1 MKERVKLLVV
11 IAEIHKALEHEWF
24 VSLIDRSRIDLEFA
38 MINGKGSKMD
48 LFLLAQGVKV
58 HYFKFRKKVD
68 LIGITAGLYILM
80 KKKKYDI
87 VHAHLIE
94 AYICGMTAA
103 WMARVP
109 KRIITRHHSDLHH
122 VWHPHAVKYDRLI
135 NYLCT
140 DIIAISRMV
149 KDILINWE
157 NADPRKIHII
167 HHGLDLSVFERS
179 NVEPDRIEK
188 VRKKYNLEQNS
199 YRIGVIS
206 RFTEWKGVQ
215 FIIPAFREFVK
226 INPNS
231 ILILANAVGN
241 YKKEII
247 SMLKDLPEDNYRLIE
262 FEEDVP
268 ALYYNFNCFIHV
280 PVSRESEA
288 FGQVY
293 IESLACRVPSIFTL
307 SGIAEE
313 IAEDKKNCL
322 VVPFKESTPVY
333 NALNY
338 FILNPDKSMQIG
350 NEGYKTVKNEFEV
363 HMKISKLEKLYLSSS
378 V

>member
-24 VSLIDRSRIDLEFA
+24 VSLIDRTRIDLEFA

-48 LFLLAQGVKV
+48 HFLLDHGVKV
-58 HYFKFRKKVD
+58 HYFNFRKKGD
-68 LIGITAGLYILM
+68 LIGITAALFILM
-80 KKKKYDI
+80 KRKKYDI

-94 AYICGMTAA
+94 AYLCGMTAA
-103 WMARVP
+103 WMARIP

-122 VWHPHAVKYDRLI
+122 TWHPHAVKYDKLI

-149 KDILINWE
+149 KDILVNWE

-167 HHGLDLSVFERS
+167 HHGLDLSVFEKNRIDV
-179 NVEPDRIEK
+179 NRIEN
-188 VRKKYNLEQNS
+188 VRKKYNLNLTT
-199 YRIGVIS
+199 YKIGVIS

-215 FIIPAFREFVK
+215 FIIPAFREFIK
-226 INPNS
+226 TNPES
-231 ILILANAVGN
+231 VLILANAVGN
-241 YKKEII
+241 YKTEII
-247 SMLKDLPEDNYRLIE
+247 SLLKLLPENNYRLIE
-262 FEEDVP
+262 FEEDAP
-268 ALYYNFNCFIHV
+268 ALYYNFNCFVHI

-293 IESLACRVPSIFTL
+293 IESLACRVPSVFTL

-313 IAEDKKNCL
+313 IAVDKKNCL
-322 VVPFKESTPVY
+322 VVPFKDSNAVY
-333 NALNY
+333 EALNY
-338 FILNPDKSMQIG
+338 FIQNHDQSIQIG
-350 NEGYKTVKNEFEV
+350 NEGFNTVKNEFEV
-363 HMKISKLEKLYLSSS
+363 SRKISKLEKLYLS
-378 V
+378 